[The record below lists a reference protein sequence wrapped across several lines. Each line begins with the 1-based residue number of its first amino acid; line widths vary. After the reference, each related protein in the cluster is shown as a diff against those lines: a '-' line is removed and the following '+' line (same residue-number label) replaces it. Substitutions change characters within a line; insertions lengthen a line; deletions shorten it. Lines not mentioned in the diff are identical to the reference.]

1 MKKSIF
7 RSLFIILLP
16 ILLTLAGCS
25 PNSKINLSNITNIES
40 TTGSTLIC
48 FGDSLTSGVGGDG
61 TNFPSIIEKRLSI
74 PVINSG
80 RSGDTTYSALPRFER
95 DVLAKDPKIVIVQLG
110 ANDYLLWGDTGKPG
124 YGLEG
129 TFKNLEIMIDRIQEY
144 GAVVVLAAIP
154 LSSTYNKNYER
165 LAKERG
171 ALLIPNIMKGI
182 YGVRDL
188 MSLDR
193 THPNDEGYKVM
204 AETIL
209 EYLQPL
215 LKIKK

>member
-1 MKKSIF
+1 MNFTRKLLATSLILFLTFAFFGCATQKSRF
-7 RSLFIILLP
+7 RHV
-16 ILLTLAGCS
+16 
-25 PNSKINLSNITNIES
+25 KNLYTAKGTNIV
-40 TTGSTLIC
+40 C

-61 TNFPSIIEKRLSI
+61 VNYPSILARELPI

-80 RSGDTTYSALPRFER
+80 RSGDTTYSALPRLER
-95 DVLAKDPKIVIVQLG
+95 DVFAKDPKIVIVQLG
-110 ANDYLLWGDTGKPG
+110 ANDYLLWGNAGKPG

-144 GAVVVLAAIP
+144 GAVVILAAIP
-154 LSSTYNKNYER
+154 LSPTYNKNYER
-165 LAKERG
+165 LAREKG
-171 ALLIPNIMKGI
+171 TLLIPNIMKGI

-193 THPNDEGYKVM
+193 THPNDKGYKVM
-204 AETIL
+204 AKTIL
-209 EYLQPL
+209 EYLRPL

>member
-1 MKKSIF
+1 MKKPIF
-7 RSLFIILLP
+7 RSLFTILLFV
-16 ILLTLAGCS
+16 LFTLAGCS
-25 PNSKINLSNITNIES
+25 PNSKTNLINITNIDS
-40 TTGSTLIC
+40 TAGSTLIC

-61 TNFPSIIEKRLSI
+61 TNFPSIIEKELSI

-80 RSGDTTYSALPRFER
+80 RSGDTTYSALPRLER

-124 YGLEG
+124 YGLKG
-129 TFKNLEIMIDRIQEY
+129 TFENIEIMIDRIQEY
-144 GAVVVLAAIP
+144 GAAVVLAAIP
-154 LSSTYNKNYER
+154 LSSTYKKNYEK
-165 LAKERG
+165 LAKEKG
-171 ALLIPNIMKGI
+171 LLLIPNIMAGI
-182 YGVRDL
+182 YGNREL